1 VLLQAQHIRFRSV
14 PVFFNEERCL
24 NADSVRERCYQ
35 LSCSNKYFV
44 QVFSSYLSLL
54 STTFEP
60 VLLRGALPGT
70 AERASLMFALV
81 VELEVLL
88 PILTSRRANPRAYE
102 ANDAVWGGKGSVLM
116 RVTLH

>member
-1 VLLQAQHIRFRSV
+1 
-14 PVFFNEERCL
+14 VFGN
-24 NADSVRERCYQ
+24 
-35 LSCSNKYFV
+35 
-44 QVFSSYLSLL
+44 YLSLL

-70 AERASLMFALV
+70 ADRASLMFALV

-88 PILTSRRANPRAYE
+88 PILTNRREDSRAYE